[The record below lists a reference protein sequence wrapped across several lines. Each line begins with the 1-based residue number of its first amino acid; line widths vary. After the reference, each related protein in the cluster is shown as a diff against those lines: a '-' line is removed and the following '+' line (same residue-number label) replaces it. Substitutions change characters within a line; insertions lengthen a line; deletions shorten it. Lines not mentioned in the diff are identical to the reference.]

1 MIRNLFIPCLWCLL
15 AVGVEAE
22 REAVDRIVA
31 VVDDRVILASELA
44 SQAQLMVLQGG
55 MQPGNEQELMQLNS
69 DVLEQM
75 ISDQL
80 FLIAA
85 RKDTTINLRAE
96 EIEQALDD
104 HLAGI
109 ARNFES
115 NEAFLDALAAEGLT
129 IRELR
134 KRFRD
139 DVENQIL
146 KQRYI
151 QKKLYSVAVS
161 RHEVEEFF
169 RNFQDSL
176 PGQPEAV
183 KLAHILMPVEPS
195 PELEDSVKELTA
207 ELRRQVL
214 EGADFATLSTNHS
227 SLGAG
232 ANGGDLGYISR
243 SDVVPEFARAAFNLS
258 PGDISGVIR
267 TQFGY
272 HVIKCEGKMGD
283 RLKLRHILLAV
294 QPNPEDTQRVAALAD
309 SLQAEVAA
317 GADFRQLAKTFS
329 FDDETRAQGGE
340 LGWFAVTELPPG
352 FASEVIGWQTPGEI
366 RGPVYSQFGLHLLK
380 LLEYQAPRQFTLEED
395 FDRIKE
401 MARQEKTSR
410 LVDKWISQ
418 IKEQTYIDNRL

>member
-1 MIRNLFIPCLWCLL
+1 MIRSLFIPCLWCLL
-15 AVGVEAE
+15 AVSAEAE

-44 SQAQLMVLQGG
+44 SQAQLIVLQGG
-55 MQPGNEQELMQLNS
+55 QQPGNEQELMQLNS

-85 RKDTTINLRAE
+85 RKDTTINLRPE

-115 NEAFLDALAAEGLT
+115 NEAFLDALAAEGLN

-134 KRFRD
+134 KKFRD

-146 KQRYI
+146 KQRYV

-161 RHEVEEFF
+161 RHEVEEFY

-183 KLAHILMPVEPS
+183 KLAHILLPVEPS
-195 PELEDSVKELTA
+195 STLEDSVKALAA
-207 ELRRQVL
+207 ELRRQAL
-214 EGADFATLSTNHS
+214 EGDDFATLSANHS

-232 ANGGDLGYISR
+232 ADGGDLGYISR

-294 QPNPEDTQRVAALAD
+294 QPSPEDTQRVAALAD
-309 SLQAEVAA
+309 SLQAEAAA

-329 FDDETRAQGGE
+329 IDDETRAQGGE

-352 FASEVIGWQTPGEI
+352 FASTVIGWKTPGEI

-401 MARQEKTSR
+401 MTRQEKTSR

-418 IKEQTYIDNRL
+418 IKEKTYIDNRL